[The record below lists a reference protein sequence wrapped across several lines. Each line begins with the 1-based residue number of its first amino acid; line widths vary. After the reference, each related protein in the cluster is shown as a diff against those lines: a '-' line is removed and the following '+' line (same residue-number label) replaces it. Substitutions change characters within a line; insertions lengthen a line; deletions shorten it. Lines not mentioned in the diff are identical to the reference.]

1 MIGYAPFAEREK
13 ICFKFIDSDK
23 KVTIPVTFFVVY
35 GINDGIKFMYLTI
48 IVKL

>member
-23 KVTIPVTFFVVY
+23 KVTISVTFFVVY
-35 GINDGIKFMYLTI
+35 GIKDEIEY
-48 IVKL
+48 VCVH